1 MNNKLIGFRLEIFG
15 DSPVLDDIDAN
26 ARVIEEIAALCEN
39 HTSDPD
45 AEYQIRILPSNL
57 SISPMLNFEVADGD
71 GKPNL
76 LYIYDRLVNDWLAN
90 LPHDIPGRTRIT
102 KEKVIRRLAVDL
114 ILARI
119 NISHKPFYAGND
131 YTSDH
136 STRNIDDAESSNP
149 ESMVESHGTGTS
161 RRPSLSASEKG
172 GTPDPQSFKDNRPP
186 VYSSLSTLTT
196 FTAKSSR
203 SRNTKA
209 ILSHWVPGMDPAT
222 YSWQRTVQNQEED
235 GRKRNSRSATPKRR
249 SRTKTPQ
256 SVPMSSPAP
265 TIVPEFGSQPTGP
278 PPRRGVL
285 PGVLLS
291 SQVTGIEEDLPM
303 TQIERGLFGGRE
315 ANKKTALK
323 SRKKKRAAGF

>member
-1 MNNKLIGFRLEIFG
+1 M
-15 DSPVLDDIDAN
+15 LDDIDAN
-26 ARVIEEIAALCEN
+26 ARVIEEISSLCES

-45 AEYQIRILPSNL
+45 AEYQIHVLPSNIG
-57 SISPMLNFEVADGD
+57 ISPMLDFELADGD

-90 LPHDIPGRTRIT
+90 LPHNIPGRTRIT

-119 NISHKPFYAGND
+119 NISHKPFSTGND
-131 YTSDH
+131 YISDH

-149 ESMVESHGTGTS
+149 ESTVESHGTGIS
-161 RRPSLSASEKG
+161 RHPSLSASEKG
-172 GTPDPQSFKDNRPP
+172 GTPDPQTLKENRPP

-196 FTAKSSR
+196 FTAKSTR

-209 ILSHWVPGMDPAT
+209 ILSHWAPGMDPAT
-222 YSWQRTVQNQEED
+222 YSWQRTVQSQEDD
-235 GRKRNSRSATPKRR
+235 GRKRNSRTSTPKRR
-249 SRTKTPQ
+249 TRTKTPQ
-256 SVPMSSPAP
+256 SIPMSSPAP
-265 TIVPEFGSQPTGP
+265 TIAQEFGSQPTGAP
-278 PPRRGVL
+278 SRRGVL
-285 PGVLLS
+285 PGVLPS

-303 TQIERGLFGGRE
+303 TQVERGLFGGRE

-323 SRKKKRAAGF
+323 TRKKKRAAGF

>member
-1 MNNKLIGFRLEIFG
+1 MNDQLTSLRLEIFG
-15 DSPVLDDIDAN
+15 SSPVLDDIDAN
-26 ARVIEEIAALCEN
+26 ARIIEEICSLCEH

-45 AEYQIRILPSNL
+45 AEYQIHVLPSNIA
-57 SISPMLNFEVADGD
+57 ISPMLDFETTDSD

-102 KEKVIRRLAVDL
+102 KEKVIRRLAVDI

-119 NISHKPFYAGND
+119 NISHKPFSTGSD
-131 YTSDH
+131 YFSDQQTKH
-136 STRNIDDAESSNP
+136 LDEAESSNP
-149 ESMVESHGTGTS
+149 ESTVESHGTGTS

-172 GTPDPQSFKDNRPP
+172 GTPDPQTLKENRTP

-196 FTAKSSR
+196 FTTKSFK

-209 ILSHWVPGMDPAT
+209 ILSHWVPGIDPAT
-222 YSWQRTVQNQEED
+222 YSWQRTVQSMEDD
-235 GRKRNSRSATPKRR
+235 GRKRMSRSATPKRR

-256 SVPMSSPAP
+256 SIPMSSPAP
-265 TIVPEFGSQPTGP
+265 TIAQEFGSQPAGAP
-278 PPRRGVL
+278 SRRGTL
-285 PGVLLS
+285 QS
-291 SQVTGIEEDLPM
+291 SQVTGVEEDLPM
-303 TQIERGLFGGRE
+303 TQVERGLFGGRE
-315 ANKKTALK
+315 ANKKNALK